1 MLLTQKKKHTFLSI
15 PAFRLAALEI
25 ARFQDQLIRRLT
37 DDMSNQIHD
46 TGVPAIGAVSA
57 SQIYTEYDWTFA
69 RAFLYSLTVLTTIG
83 KSDPNINHL
92 LECVRRVL
100 PPPHQP
106 QEAIA
111 RRSGKDRNHQQI
123 KYRND

>member
-1 MLLTQKKKHTFLSI
+1 M
-15 PAFRLAALEI
+15 AALEI

-57 SQIYTEYDWTFA
+57 SQVYMEYDWTFA

-83 KSDPNINHL
+83 KFDPNLWHSEIL
-92 LECVRRVL
+92 LQTILLFNKSAYAVIAFVR
-100 PPPHQP
+100 Q
-106 QEAIA
+106 
-111 RRSGKDRNHQQI
+111 
-123 KYRND
+123 